1 MSLATWKRHFAPAS
15 VIAIEAL
22 TSRHGG
28 HLATTS
34 LLSVLTSIQL
44 ASYDDH
50 HLRVCSR
57 CSVCMVVHWERARL
71 AI

>member
-34 LLSVLTSIQL
+34 LLSVLTKHP
-44 ASYDDH
+44 ARE
-50 HLRVCSR
+50 LR
-57 CSVCMVVHWERARL
+57 
-71 AI
+71 